1 MNNKRLKYIIPFLA
15 IFIMICLIF
24 VYNQF
29 FGLRVNPDGEKS
41 TIYIPENASFD
52 QAMDSVRANLIIKNQ
67 KVFEWVAK
75 KKKYPVLVKPGR
87 YIIDKSLSYNEII
100 NILRGGRQT
109 PVMITFSK
117 ARTMNDIAGRFGGQ
131 IEADSAGIISFF
143 SDPGNYNG
151 DGFKKE
157 NIISV
162 FIPDT
167 YEFYWN
173 TSPEKLYVRMLR
185 EYKRFWNKDRLGK
198 SADAGLTPTEV
209 SVLASII
216 DEEASKQDEKPRI
229 AGVYLNR
236 LKRGIPLQADPTIK
250 FAINDFTVNRILY
263 KHLEVDSPYNTYKH
277 SGLPPGPI
285 GCPSVESIDAVLN
298 AEKHEYLFFAAK
310 ADFSGYHNFSR
321 TLSEHNRYANQYQ
334 KELNKRRIYR

>member
-87 YIIDKSLSYNEII
+87 YVIDKSLSYNEII

-117 ARTMNDIAGRFGGQ
+117 VRTMNDIAGRFGGQ